1 MDNLEHI
8 RNIQTKFSFL
18 AKGGVMGDLITE
30 RDWSQSSMGPIEM
43 WPQSLCTTLGIILHS
58 RFPMFLWWGPDLICF
73 YNDAYRPS
81 LGENGKHPDIL
92 GMPAK
97 AAWPEIWSI
106 IKPEIDHVLRGEG
119 ATWNEEK
126 LIPIFRN
133 GKIEDVYWTYSY
145 SPVNDEKGDVAGV
158 LVTCREV
165 TNNLKM
171 RDILGESEK
180 KFRSLLMHSPMAIA
194 ILKGDDFTI
203 ELANTAMLKMWK
215 KKEEE
220 VIGKKLLNL
229 FP

>member
-133 GKIEDVYWTYSY
+133 GKVDRIRNISQVSRYQTI
-145 SPVNDEKGDVAGV
+145 VAGLRHPKPKTSAAATQTMDGMV
-158 LVTCREV
+158 AGNRPAGDSGFFQCGAAGAVTDTAANIVRRGCTR
-165 TNNLKM
+165 L
-171 RDILGESEK
+171 
-180 KFRSLLMHSPMAIA
+180 SP
-194 ILKGDDFTI
+194 
-203 ELANTAMLKMWK
+203 
-215 KKEEE
+215 
-220 VIGKKLLNL
+220 
-229 FP
+229 